1 MFELKVILFVNAYR
15 WNLKKKMVQVNLF
28 AGQGQRHRHREWTCG
43 HEEGMNWKIGLTYIH
58 YHV

>member
-1 MFELKVILFVNAYR
+1 MHIGGI
-15 WNLKKKMVQVNLF
+15 KKKMVQVNLF
-28 AGQGQRHRHREWTCG
+28 AGQGQRHRYREWTCG

>member
-28 AGQGQRHRHREWTCG
+28 AGQGQRHRYREWTCG